1 VKMFFGF
8 SKKIRNRNR
17 NNNRNRK
24 KNRTGKKYRKHYDSN
39 NSNIK
44 FEIEEIDTPP
54 ESVRKTNVHTVKTNS
69 LTPVI
74 FSNDASSD
82 RNKIVSVPGTKNSNA
97 TRNTRSATDRYK
109 KTRKIQMR
117 TPTPYR
123 YTYRDTKSASSILN
137 TDSPVR
143 HINSNG
149 DIILFFMD
157 MLTTVKL
164 YHWKTLSYATHKA
177 TDELYEDL
185 NKYVDEFVEV
195 LIGHKGGIRINLPR
209 TTVKLHDCSSPNEFK
224 RKINGYKNTL
234 IGLTSRFN
242 NTTDNALL
250 NIRDEIIS
258 ALDKSLYV
266 MSFK

>member
-1 VKMFFGF
+1 MFFGF
-8 SKKIRNRNR
+8 SKKLRNRNRKR

-24 KNRTGKKYRKHYDSN
+24 KNRTGKKYKKHYDSN

-54 ESVRKTNVHTVKTNS
+54 DSVRKTNVRTIKTNS
-69 LTPVI
+69 LSPVI
-74 FSNDASSD
+74 FSNDARSD
-82 RNKIVSVPGTKNSNA
+82 RNKIVSVTENSNTNRD
-97 TRNTRSATDRYK
+97 TRTASTRYN

-123 YTYRDTKSASSILN
+123 YTYVSANRDSSTN
-137 TDSPVR
+137 VSKVR
-143 HINSNG
+143 HVNSNG

-209 TTVKLHDCSSPNEFK
+209 TTVKLHDCSSLNDFK
-224 RKINGYKNTL
+224 HKINGYKNTL
-234 IGLTSRFN
+234 MGLTSRFN

-250 NIRDEIIS
+250 NIRDEIIA

>member
-1 VKMFFGF
+1 MFFGF
-8 SKKIRNRNR
+8 SRKLRNRNRKR

-24 KNRTGKKYRKHYDSN
+24 KNRNSTKYKKKYNTSN

-44 FEIEEIDTPP
+44 FKVEEIDTPTDD
-54 ESVRKTNVHTVKTNS
+54 SISNSNSNSNSRTVKTVRTDS
-69 LTPVI
+69 FTPVI
-74 FSNDASSD
+74 FSNRSD
-82 RNKIVSVPGTKNSNA
+82 RNTITSPSPSSSSN
-97 TRNTRSATDRYK
+97 K

-123 YTYRDTKSASSILN
+123 YTYVSASRDSKSNLN
-137 TDSPVR
+137 SFSMGRVNT
-143 HINSNG
+143 NG
-149 DIILFFMD
+149 DIILFFID

-195 LIGHKGGIRINLPR
+195 LIGHKDGIRINLPR
-209 TTVKLHDCSSPNEFK
+209 TNVKLHDCSSPQEFK
-224 RKINGYKNTL
+224 RKIDGYKNTL
-234 IGLTSRFN
+234 MGFTSKFN
-242 NTTDNALL
+242 NKTDSSLL
-250 NIRDEIIS
+250 NIRDEIVA
-258 ALDKSLYV
+258 ALNKSLYV